1 MRTVDDLRVVRLL
14 TSNFSES
21 VFSGRVTAL
30 FIGHR
35 HEKGQQCR
43 QDLHCLSPF
52 GPCPRIVCRISPHA
66 HGIQDRLFIAKHVR
80 PYPDPYLI
88 SSSFFWHCAY
98 LCPNPVEIGQ
108 WENYQINHQLYFYFL
123 FTRLTDK
130 SSMVKKGCKG
140 DASILQPTVMAA
152 VPLILDRIY
161 KAINDQ
167 VARKGKKFQEIFNV
181 SFEII
186 LN

>member
-21 VFSGRVTAL
+21 VFSGRVTPL

-52 GPCPRIVCRISPHA
+52 GPHPRIVCRISPHA

-88 SSSFFWHCAY
+88 SSRFFLA
-98 LCPNPVEIGQ
+98 LCLLMSEPSRNWTMGKLPNKPSVV
-108 WENYQINHQLYFYFL
+108 FL
-123 FTRLTDK
+123 F
-130 SSMVKKGCKG
+130 SF
-140 DASILQPTVMAA
+140 
-152 VPLILDRIY
+152 Y
-161 KAINDQ
+161 KID
-167 VARKGKKFQEIFNV
+167 
-181 SFEII
+181 
-186 LN
+186 